1 MTPDGLVQLLLMIA
15 GFLMAVGAL
24 IAILDR
30 IESSLYDSVASRLGD
45 VTDDLD
51 AAAVNG
57 TRRPRYSLAPEG
69 AVE

>member
-1 MTPDGLVQLLLMIA
+1 VAPDGLVQLLLMIA
-15 GFLMAVGAL
+15 GFLLAVGAL

-51 AAAVNG
+51 AAVREWD
-57 TRRPRYSLAPEG
+57 TQT
-69 AVE
+69 

>member
-15 GFLMAVGAL
+15 GFLLAVGAL

-51 AAAVNG
+51 AAVREWD
-57 TRRPRYSLAPEG
+57 TQT
-69 AVE
+69 